1 MTSLGLVPRS
11 RATRGVSKDAP
22 ERAAVDA
29 GWTILSRP
37 FVLDKGRLRMRA
49 VQGVSEQ
56 GRRK

>member
-1 MTSLGLVPRS
+1 MTSLGLVPRN

-29 GWTILSRP
+29 GWTILRP
-37 FVLDKGRLRMRA
+37 FVFDKGRLRMRA